1 MRFYIRPLVLL
12 LAALPLVVQ
21 AARPDN
27 LEPIPD
33 DAPPPPQVGADA
45 STAEPQVT
53 IVEHDSTTFEEY
65 RINGRLYKIKVT
77 PKIGAPYYLI
87 DDQGANVWRRYDGP
101 DPTPVQVPRWVILE
115 F

>member
-1 MRFYIRPLVLL
+1 MRFYIRPLVFL
-12 LAALPLVVQ
+12 LAALPLVVA
-21 AARPDN
+21 AARPAN
-27 LEPIPD
+27 LEPLPD

-45 STAEPQVT
+45 PTTEPQVT

-65 RINGRLYKIKVT
+65 RINGRLYKIKVI
-77 PKIGAPYYLI
+77 PKVGAPYYLI

-101 DPTPVQVPRWVILE
+101 DTAVQVPRWVILE

>member
-1 MRFYIRPLVLL
+1 MRFYIRPLILL

-77 PKIGAPYYLI
+77 PKVGAPYYLI

>member
-12 LAALPLVVQ
+12 LAALPLVVA
-21 AARPDN
+21 AARPAN
-27 LEPIPD
+27 LEPLPD

-45 STAEPQVT
+45 PTTEPQVT

-65 RINGRLYKIKVT
+65 SINGRLYKIKVI
-77 PKIGAPYYLI
+77 PKVGAPYYLI

-101 DPTPVQVPRWVILE
+101 DTAVQVPRWVILE